1 MNIKNSKL
9 SASLAFILGISLT
22 SGCTST
28 LLETTTD
35 QTSPILETNIEES
48 LIIPVIIGN
57 KTYSFLVDTGASV
70 TVIDSN
76 IASEI
81 TETTEF
87 SNLALHYQKDLESIR
102 TVSGSMNGTDI
113 TFLKPVPMS
122 IGSQTIR
129 DHEVWLSLDMELLSQ
144 AIGIDIDGIIGID
157 TFRQMN
163 WLVNN
168 STKRLT
174 LLNDSPLTT
183 QFDQCIGYS
192 DSYNHSPILYLA
204 YSDYDISVLVD
215 TGASH
220 SYFGQE
226 FIDYLNQNTQS
237 VATIPQAALAIEAN
251 GLTYTDTYVLS
262 DLTFNNMPLGDLEI
276 GGTPQEKFA
285 VGMNFFSRFQQY
297 AFIPSKMMF
306 CYNADTIQK
315 EWTKPNRTIRTRYI
329 NEELEIFYN
338 PETIIADYGLRNGDI
353 ILKVNNNVYKPIQI
367 DKLNDVLSYT
377 EKGNLSVTIRR
388 NGEVIIINI

>member
-1 MNIKNSKL
+1 MI
-9 SASLAFILGISLT
+9 F
-22 SGCTST
+22 
-28 LLETTTD
+28 
-35 QTSPILETNIEES
+35 
-48 LIIPVIIGN
+48 
-57 KTYSFLVDTGASV
+57 
-70 TVIDSN
+70 
-76 IASEI
+76 
-81 TETTEF
+81 
-87 SNLALHYQKDLESIR
+87 
-102 TVSGSMNGTDI
+102 
-113 TFLKPVPMS
+113 
-122 IGSQTIR
+122 
-129 DHEVWLSLDMELLSQ
+129 
-144 AIGIDIDGIIGID
+144 
-157 TFRQMN
+157 
-163 WLVNN
+163 
-168 STKRLT
+168 
-174 LLNDSPLTT
+174 
-183 QFDQCIGYS
+183 QFF
-192 DSYNHSPILYLA
+192 
-204 YSDYDISVLVD
+204 VD

-285 VGMNFFSRFQQY
+285 LGMNFFSRFQQY

-338 PETIIADYGLRNGDI
+338 PETIMADYGLRNGDI

-377 EKGNLSVTIRR
+377 EKGKLSVTIRR

>member
-1 MNIKNSKL
+1 MNIKHSKL

-81 TETTEF
+81 TETTDF

-102 TVSGSMNGTDI
+102 TVSGSMNGTDM

-122 IGSQTIR
+122 IGSKTIR

-144 AIGIDIDGIIGID
+144 AIGVDIDGIIGID
-157 TFRQMN
+157 TFRQIN

-204 YSDYDISVLVD
+204 YGDYDISVL
-215 TGASH
+215 
-220 SYFGQE
+220 
-226 FIDYLNQNTQS
+226 
-237 VATIPQAALAIEAN
+237 
-251 GLTYTDTYVLS
+251 
-262 DLTFNNMPLGDLEI
+262 
-276 GGTPQEKFA
+276 
-285 VGMNFFSRFQQY
+285 
-297 AFIPSKMMF
+297 
-306 CYNADTIQK
+306 C
-315 EWTKPNRTIRTRYI
+315 
-329 NEELEIFYN
+329 
-338 PETIIADYGLRNGDI
+338 
-353 ILKVNNNVYKPIQI
+353 
-367 DKLNDVLSYT
+367 
-377 EKGNLSVTIRR
+377 
-388 NGEVIIINI
+388 